1 MTDTNNLNDLHISPV
16 NVEDEMK
23 KSYLDYAM
31 SVIISRALPDVRDG
45 LKPVHRRILYA
56 MFEGG
61 YHWNRP
67 FRKSAR
73 IVGEVMGNYHPHGDS
88 AIYDSM
94 VRMAQNFSMRL
105 PLVDGQG
112 NFGSM
117 DGDPPAAMR
126 YTEARLAKVAHD
138 LLKNIDEDTVDFQ
151 LNYDESQNEPIV
163 LPARFPNLLVN
174 GGGGIAVGMA
184 TNIPPHN
191 LGELIDAC
199 YVLIDNPETTDDEIH
214 NIVPGP
220 DFPTGGII
228 IGRKGVHDAC
238 KTGRGSVIM
247 RCRSHT
253 EMVRKDREAIIVT
266 EIPYQ
271 VNKSKLLEKIAE
283 LVKAKTIEGIADL
296 RDESDKQGVRVVIE
310 LKRDASADVILNLL
324 YRHTPL
330 QTSFGMNMLALDH
343 GQPKLMNIRE
353 VLLSFLKFREEVILR
368 RSQFRLKKSREKAH
382 TLVGL
387 AVAIENIDEMIEMI
401 RKAKDPQTA
410 SQSLMDK
417 QWPIGD
423 IKSIIKIIEADFD
436 SEQATYQL
444 SKEQAKAILDLKL
457 QKLTGLERDKISSD
471 LQILVEDIKKYLLIL
486 NSRDEL
492 LRVLK
497 AELLEVKEN
506 FSTERKTTFEDAEF
520 ESNIEDLIQ
529 REDMVVTVTH
539 AGYIKRVPL
548 STYRAQKRGGKGR
561 SGMSTR
567 DEDFL
572 EKIFT
577 VNTHTEVLFFS
588 SYGMVYKL
596 KTYRLPIGSP
606 QSRGKPLVNLLPL
619 EKDEKITTVMP
630 LPETSEEADNLYV
643 MFSTSSGKVR
653 RNKLSDFTN
662 VMANGKIAMKLL
674 EGDRL
679 IGVEICSEEHDVL
692 LSTKYGKSIRF
703 PVSSIR
709 VFVGRASTGV
719 RGISLAKQNKLL
731 DEVISMCIVKHID
744 FDIEERNEY
753 LKQAN
758 AIRRGDEAS
767 YDILSQE
774 RFLTLQAEEEFLLC
788 ITENGYGKRTSTYEY
803 RVSNR
808 GGMGIANI
816 ETSERNGYVVDS
828 FPVFNDDQ
836 IFLVTNQGK
845 IIRCPIHDVRIVGR
859 KTQGVTLFK
868 VNDEEFVVSVARIH
882 DIEEEDESNQDEELL
897 ESSSQEDTTT
907 EQEAG

>member
-619 EKDEKITTVMP
+619 
-630 LPETSEEADNLYV
+630 
-643 MFSTSSGKVR
+643 
-653 RNKLSDFTN
+653 
-662 VMANGKIAMKLL
+662 
-674 EGDRL
+674 
-679 IGVEICSEEHDVL
+679 
-692 LSTKYGKSIRF
+692 
-703 PVSSIR
+703 
-709 VFVGRASTGV
+709 
-719 RGISLAKQNKLL
+719 
-731 DEVISMCIVKHID
+731 
-744 FDIEERNEY
+744 
-753 LKQAN
+753 
-758 AIRRGDEAS
+758 
-767 YDILSQE
+767 
-774 RFLTLQAEEEFLLC
+774 
-788 ITENGYGKRTSTYEY
+788 
-803 RVSNR
+803 
-808 GGMGIANI
+808 
-816 ETSERNGYVVDS
+816 
-828 FPVFNDDQ
+828 
-836 IFLVTNQGK
+836 
-845 IIRCPIHDVRIVGR
+845 
-859 KTQGVTLFK
+859 
-868 VNDEEFVVSVARIH
+868 
-882 DIEEEDESNQDEELL
+882 
-897 ESSSQEDTTT
+897 
-907 EQEAG
+907 

>member
-1 MTDTNNLNDLHISPV
+1 
-16 NVEDEMK
+16 
-23 KSYLDYAM
+23 
-31 SVIISRALPDVRDG
+31 
-45 LKPVHRRILYA
+45 
-56 MFEGG
+56 
-61 YHWNRP
+61 
-67 FRKSAR
+67 
-73 IVGEVMGNYHPHGDS
+73 
-88 AIYDSM
+88 
-94 VRMAQNFSMRL
+94 
-105 PLVDGQG
+105 
-112 NFGSM
+112 
-117 DGDPPAAMR
+117 
-126 YTEARLAKVAHD
+126 
-138 LLKNIDEDTVDFQ
+138 
-151 LNYDESQNEPIV
+151 
-163 LPARFPNLLVN
+163 
-174 GGGGIAVGMA
+174 
-184 TNIPPHN
+184 
-191 LGELIDAC
+191 
-199 YVLIDNPETTDDEIH
+199 
-214 NIVPGP
+214 
-220 DFPTGGII
+220 
-228 IGRKGVHDAC
+228 
-238 KTGRGSVIM
+238 
-247 RCRSHT
+247 
-253 EMVRKDREAIIVT
+253 
-266 EIPYQ
+266 
-271 VNKSKLLEKIAE
+271 
-283 LVKAKTIEGIADL
+283 
-296 RDESDKQGVRVVIE
+296 
-310 LKRDASADVILNLL
+310 
-324 YRHTPL
+324 
-330 QTSFGMNMLALDH
+330 
-343 GQPKLMNIRE
+343 
-353 VLLSFLKFREEVILR
+353 
-368 RSQFRLKKSREKAH
+368 
-382 TLVGL
+382 
-387 AVAIENIDEMIEMI
+387 
-401 RKAKDPQTA
+401 
-410 SQSLMDK
+410 
-417 QWPIGD
+417 
-423 IKSIIKIIEADFD
+423 
-436 SEQATYQL
+436 
-444 SKEQAKAILDLKL
+444 
-457 QKLTGLERDKISSD
+457 
-471 LQILVEDIKKYLLIL
+471 
-486 NSRDEL
+486 
-492 LRVLK
+492 
-497 AELLEVKEN
+497 
-506 FSTERKTTFEDAEF
+506 
-520 ESNIEDLIQ
+520 
-529 REDMVVTVTH
+529 
-539 AGYIKRVPL
+539 
-548 STYRAQKRGGKGR
+548 
-561 SGMSTR
+561 
-567 DEDFL
+567 
-572 EKIFT
+572 
-577 VNTHTEVLFFS
+577 
-588 SYGMVYKL
+588 
-596 KTYRLPIGSP
+596 
-606 QSRGKPLVNLLPL
+606 
-619 EKDEKITTVMP
+619 MP